1 MSRTRPTT
9 LLLAGLAAVATIG
22 LTGCGAVG
30 GTGHPQ
36 TVTPVPA
43 AAATQLD
50 PNAAAPVPAAG
61 DATPVPAQ
69 KGAGVDPVPAGKAA
83 GKDAAPAGKAAGKD
97 QGQPPQPATKAA
109 VTKLN
114 ASGAVCPVVATPGAP
129 FSRPG
134 SVKVSWTVTGAKG
147 ATLSI
152 DGGLFSSDLPASGS
166 QTLPFQCDGKGTTT
180 HTYTVAPA
188 DPKGPAKSVKASATS
203 DR

>member
-36 TVTPVPA
+36 TVNPVPA

-50 PNAAAPVPAAG
+50 PNAAAPAPAPG

-69 KGAGVDPVPAGKAA
+69 KGAGVDPVPAGKGA
-83 GKDAAPAGKAAGKD
+83 DPVPARKGSGKD

-188 DPKGPAKSVKASATS
+188 DPKGPAK
-203 DR
+203 

>member
-36 TVTPVPA
+36 TVSAVPV

-50 PNAAAPVPAAG
+50 PNAPAPGPAAG
-61 DATPVPAQ
+61 DGTPVPAQ
-69 KGAGVDPVPAGKAA
+69 KGAGVDAVPAGKGA
-83 GKDAAPAGKAAGKD
+83 DPVPARKGSGKD
-97 QGQPPQPATKAA
+97 QGQTPQPATKAA

-114 ASGAVCPVVATPGAP
+114 ASGAVCPVVGTPDAP